1 MYSIET
7 TERYE
12 SRLKRLY
19 KKHPDETSDMLNNLD
34 TYMQALKAGT
44 KPVHIRAGWIH
55 NEPKGV
61 KAIDQGRSKG
71 RRQTRLYI
79 YPDEKTRTVHLI
91 TVGDKKTQ
99 KDDIQDC
106 NRYVDELL
114 RS

>member
-34 TYMQALKAGT
+34 SYIQALNART
-44 KPVHIRAGWIH
+44 KPVHVRAGWIH

-61 KAIDQGRSKG
+61 KAIDQGAARGESRPACIFIRMRKPG
-71 RRQTRLYI
+71 QCI
-79 YPDEKTRTVHLI
+79 
-91 TVGDKKTQ
+91 
-99 KDDIQDC
+99 
-106 NRYVDELL
+106 
-114 RS
+114 